1 MTGARGALT
10 VAIVAGEAS
19 GDALGAA
26 LIRALK
32 ARWPTLDFFGI
43 AGPKMAAE
51 GARSLYPM
59 DTLAVRGYVEVLK
72 SLREILAIRRGLA
85 RTLLEFPP
93 DLFIGIDAPDFN
105 LKLEAKLKAAGIPTV
120 HYVSPSVWAWRAERI
135 HSIGRS
141 VDRMLVMFPFEA
153 ALYEKA
159 GIPVSYVGHPLADE
173 MPLQPDRGEARAQ
186 LRLGPASVPV
196 ALLPGSRMSELEMH
210 ADLLIDTATELA
222 ARRPELRFFVPLATR
237 ETRDYFEARLYAKE
251 ALGLPLEMLFGHARL
266 ALHAAEAAIVASGT
280 ATLEAALARCPM
292 VITYRLSA
300 LTYRMVMRQR
310 IQPYVGLPNI
320 LAGEFIVPELLQAD
334 ATPANLAQALGNWLD
349 HRAARESVSERFA
362 QLHASLAC
370 GHDERMVQ
378 ALAPY
383 LSKASHDD
391 HASAI
396 PETDR
401 AHAALRR

>member
-1 MTGARGALT
+1 MTGARRAPS

-26 LIRALK
+26 LIRALM
-32 ARWPTLDFFGI
+32 ARWPTLEFFGI
-43 AGPKMAAE
+43 AGPKMTAE

-59 DTLAVRGYVEVLK
+59 DTLAVRGYVEVFK

-93 DLFIGIDAPDFN
+93 ELFIGIDAPDFN
-105 LKLEAKLKAAGIPTV
+105 LGLEAKLKAAGIPTV
-120 HYVSPSVWAWRAERI
+120 HYVSPSVWAWRSERI

-141 VDRMLVMFPFEA
+141 VDRMLVMFPFEE

-186 LRLGPASVPV
+186 LRLGAASVPV

-292 VITYRLSA
+292 VITYRLNP
-300 LTYRMVMRQR
+300 LTYRMVMRRR

-349 HRAARESVSERFA
+349 NKAAREAVSERFA
-362 QLHASLAC
+362 RLHASLAC

-383 LSKASHDD
+383 LSKASPEDHD
-391 HASAI
+391 SAI